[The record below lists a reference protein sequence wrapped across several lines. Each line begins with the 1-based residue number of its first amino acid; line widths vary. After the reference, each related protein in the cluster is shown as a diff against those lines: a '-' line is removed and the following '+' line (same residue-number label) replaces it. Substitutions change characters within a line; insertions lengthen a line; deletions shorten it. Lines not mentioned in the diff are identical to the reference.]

1 MTSPSLSVRIE
12 DARDNVSIVSL
23 AGELD
28 LSTIPRMEEALR
40 EQMSQRPAVLIDLS
54 ELSFIDSSGIGVL
67 VETFRSADGTPM
79 NVLIASGS
87 QVERVFGIAGI
98 SEALP
103 VYSDREAAL
112 LVLGEGAERRSTE
125 TSG

>member
-40 EQMSQRPAVLIDLS
+40 EQISQRPAVLIDLS

-67 VETFRSADGTPM
+67 VQTFRSADGTPM
-79 NVLIASGS
+79 NVLIRSGS

-103 VYSDREAAL
+103 VYFDREAAL
-112 LVLGEGAERRSTE
+112 VALAEGREKRSNEPT
-125 TSG
+125 G